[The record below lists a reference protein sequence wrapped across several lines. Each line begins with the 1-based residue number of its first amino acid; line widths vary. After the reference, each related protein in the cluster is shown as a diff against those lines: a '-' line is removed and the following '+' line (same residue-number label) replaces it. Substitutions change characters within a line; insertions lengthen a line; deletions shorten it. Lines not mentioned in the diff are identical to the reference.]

1 MRAQLIGAGILLGL
15 AGCYVQP
22 APAPSPRVVER
33 ETVDPYG
40 NVVSRET
47 IVEDGP
53 PPPGRVEVIPVAPYP
68 TAVWVRG
75 YWIRSGGDNHRWIWV
90 RGYWR

>member
-1 MRAQLIGAGILLGL
+1 MRTQLIAVGILLGL
-15 AGCYVQP
+15 AGCYVEP
-22 APAPSPRVVER
+22 AARPRERVVER
-33 ETVDPYG
+33 ETIDPYG
-40 NVVSRET
+40 NVVARET

-53 PPPGRVEVIPVAPYP
+53 PPPAQVEVIPVAPYP

-75 YWIRSGGDNHRWIWV
+75 YYVRDRYRHWYWR

>member
-1 MRAQLIGAGILLGL
+1 MRAQLIFGGILLLGL
-15 AGCYVQP
+15 GGCYVAP
-22 APAPSPRVVER
+22 APAPRVVER

-53 PPPGRVEVIPVAPYP
+53 PPPDRIEVIPVAPYP
-68 TAVWVRG
+68 TAVWIRG
-75 YWIRSGGDNHRWIWV
+75 YYIRDRYHRRGWIWMP
-90 RGYWR
+90 GHWR